1 MREIVVDLFA
11 GGGGASTGIEQAL
24 GVPVDIAINHNP
36 EAIRMHWLNHPK
48 THHLTEDVWKV
59 DPLKIIGNR
68 PVGLLWASPDCT
80 HHSRAKG
87 GQPRDSKR
95 RCLADVVIDW
105 ARLVRPRVI
114 MLENVKEF
122 SEWGP
127 LDEHGQPIKKLAGME
142 FNRWIKD
149 LKEQGY
155 EIEWKFLTA
164 CDYGVPTSRERLF
177 LIARC
182 DGEPIIWP
190 QATHGNGLL
199 PYRTAAECLNFSLPC
214 PSIFLSP
221 KEAEQYGAR
230 RPLADNTLR
239 RIAKGIQ
246 KFIIE
251 CENPFIVDEKLMFLT
266 KYHGHRNGETDGR
279 GQLLSDPLLTQD
291 TQNRF
296 GLVTAFLQKYYTG
309 VVGIDVR
316 NPVPTVTT
324 VDHNSLVTA
333 YLTKF
338 YNTNIGSDIRE
349 PLPTV
354 TGQGQHIGEVRAF
367 LVKYYGCGDAQSIND
382 PMHTITTKDRFG
394 LVMVH
399 GQAYQI
405 VDIGLR
411 MLTPEELMKA
421 HDFPDHYVYVGTKTS
436 MVERI
441 GNSVPPTMAKV
452 LVQANVILKE
462 IKTAKVG

>member
-1 MREIVVDLFA
+1 MREITVDLFC

-24 GVPVDIAINHNP
+24 DVPVTIAINHDQ

-59 DPLKIIGNR
+59 DPLKVIGNR

-105 ARLVRPRVI
+105 AKLVRPRVI

-122 SEWGP
+122 REWGP
-127 LDEHGQPIKKLAGME
+127 LDEHGRPIKKLAGVE
-142 FNRWIKD
+142 FDRWVRDIKV
-149 LKEQGY
+149 QGY
-155 EIEWKFLTA
+155 KLEWRHLKA
-164 CDYGVPTSRERLF
+164 CNYGVPTSRERLF

-182 DGEPIIWP
+182 DGQPIVWP
-190 QATHGNGLL
+190 AATHGSELI

-214 PSIFLSP
+214 PSIFLSA
-221 KEAEQYGAR
+221 KEAKKYGAK
-230 RPLADNTLR
+230 RPLVENTLR

-246 KFIIE
+246 KFIVE

-279 GQLLSDPLLTQD
+279 GQILSEPLLTQD

-296 GLVTAFLQKYYTG
+296 GLVTAFL
-309 VVGIDVR
+309 
-316 NPVPTVTT
+316 
-324 VDHNSLVTA
+324 
-333 YLTKF
+333 TKF
-338 YNTNIGSDIRE
+338 YKTCIGSDMRE

-354 TGQGQHIGEVRAF
+354 TGQGQHLGEVGAF
-367 LVKYYGCGDAQSIND
+367 LVKYYGCGDAQSINE

-405 VDIGLR
+405 ADIGLR

-421 HDFPDHYVYVGTKTS
+421 HDFPENYVYVGTKTS

-452 LVQANVILKE
+452 LVQANVQLREFKE
-462 IKTAKVG
+462 VKAG